1 MVSVADKKSKNS
13 LWATACAL
21 SFLLISACSTLPAGT
36 QGSAPATASSTEAA
50 SASGTSGNTSGDT
63 QTAAATPGADPA
75 DSTATQYTNL
85 WQRIRAG
92 YGLPHMD
99 NARVERQ
106 EEWYA
111 SNPAYMKR
119 LVERARLYLYYIVQ
133 QVQKRHM
140 PMEIALLP
148 AIESAYK
155 PHALSHARAAGLWQF
170 IPSTGRH
177 FGLHRNWW
185 YDGRRDVVA
194 ATGAALDYLDKLHDD
209 FNGDWELALAAY
221 NAGERR
227 ILRAQEYNRR
237 HGLPTDYSHLR
248 HLKAETRNYVP
259 KLIAMANIVADPQK
273 FGLTLASIPNEPY
286 FAKVEIASQID
297 LGVVAKLADMSI
309 GDLYDINPG
318 FKRWATSPNG
328 PHELLVPAER
338 RDALLAALK
347 NLPQDKRVRWVRHHV
362 RPGETLSAI
371 ARHYRISVD
380 SIRHTN
386 RMRSNWI
393 RAGENLIIPVSNR
406 RLSASVGNLTRPYVP
421 PIRILARPKGTVKL
435 VHTVQ
440 AGDTLWDIAR
450 RYNVYIYQI
459 TGWNGLRRYRP
470 LHPGQELKI
479 YVDPNHVPPSMADAA
494 QSN

>member
-1 MVSVADKKSKNS
+1 MVPIADKKSKKF
-13 LWATACAL
+13 LRVFTCTLVL
-21 SFLLISACSTLPAGT
+21 SLISACATGPTASKTPADPT
-36 QGSAPATASSTEAA
+36 ASASSGSSASSTDTAVAA
-50 SASGTSGNTSGDT
+50 ND
-63 QTAAATPGADPA
+63 
-75 DSTATQYTNL
+75 DSTSADANSSADAKPVHYDNL

-92 YGLPHMD
+92 YGLPQMD
-99 NARVERQ
+99 SPLVERH

-119 LVERARLYLYYIVQ
+119 LVERAHLYLYYIVQ

-140 PMEIALLP
+140 PTEIALLP

-177 FGLHRNWW
+177 FGLDRNWW

-194 ATGAALDYLDKLHDD
+194 ATDAALDYLEKLHTE

-237 HGLPTDYSHLR
+237 HGLPTDYAHLHR
-248 HLKAETRNYVP
+248 LKPETRNYVP
-259 KLIAMANIVADPQK
+259 KLLAMANIIADPQK
-273 FGLTLASIPNEPY
+273 FGLTLAPIPNEPY
-286 FAKVEIASQID
+286 FAKVEIGSQID

-318 FKRWATSPNG
+318 FKRWATAPDG

-347 NLPQDKRVRWVRHHV
+347 SLPDNKRVRWVRHYV
-362 RPGETLSAI
+362 RQGETLSQI
-371 ARHYRISVD
+371 ARHYRISVR
-380 SIRHTN
+380 SIRHSN
-386 RMRSNWI
+386 RLHSNWI
-393 RAGENLIIPVSNR
+393 RAGQNLIIPVSSR
-406 RLSASVGNLTRPYVP
+406 RLSAFTGNLTGPVIRRP
-421 PIRILARPKGTVKL
+421 RILAAPKGTVKL
-435 VHTVQ
+435 VHTVRP
-440 AGDTLWDIAR
+440 GDTLWDIAR

-459 TGWNGLRRYRP
+459 TGWNGLRRRSP

-479 YVDPNHVPPSMADAA
+479 YVDPDQVPPSVADATP
-494 QSN
+494 SN

>member
-1 MVSVADKKSKNS
+1 M
-13 LWATACAL
+13 
-21 SFLLISACSTLPAGT
+21 PAGT
-36 QGSAPATASSTEAA
+36 QVGASATAPGANAASTSGSST
-50 SASGTSGNTSGDT
+50 GDT
-63 QTAAATPGADPA
+63 QTAATTPSAAGSG
-75 DSTATQYTNL
+75 STDGQAVQYTNL

-106 EEWYA
+106 EQWYA

-194 ATGAALDYLDKLHDD
+194 ATGAALDYLEKLHDD
-209 FNGDWELALAAY
+209 FHGDWELALAAY

-227 ILRAQEYNRR
+227 VLRAQEYNRR
-237 HGLPTDYSHLR
+237 HGLPTDYAHLR

-273 FGLTLASIPNEPY
+273 FGLTLASIPNSPY

-347 NLPQDKRVRWVRHHV
+347 NLPQNKRVRWVRHHV
-362 RPGETLSAI
+362 RRGETLSGI
-371 ARHYRISVD
+371 ARHYRISVHA
-380 SIRHTN
+380 IRNTN
-386 RMRSNWI
+386 RMHSNWI
-393 RAGENLIIPVSNR
+393 RAGQNLIIPVSNR
-406 RLSASVGNLTRPYVP
+406 RLSASVGNITRPYVRP
-421 PIRILARPKGTVKL
+421 VRILRRPKGTVKL
-435 VHTVQ
+435 IHTVHK
-440 AGDTLWDIAR
+440 GDTLWDIAR
-450 RYNVYIYQI
+450 RYDVYIYQI
-459 TGWNGLRRYRP
+459 TGWNRLRRYRP

-479 YVDPNHVPPSMADAA
+479 YVDPDHVPQSMADAA
-494 QSN
+494 QPN

>member
-1 MVSVADKKSKNS
+1 M
-13 LWATACAL
+13 
-21 SFLLISACSTLPAGT
+21 
-36 QGSAPATASSTEAA
+36 
-50 SASGTSGNTSGDT
+50 
-63 QTAAATPGADPA
+63 
-75 DSTATQYTNL
+75 DSPL
-85 WQRIRAG
+85 
-92 YGLPHMD
+92 
-99 NARVERQ
+99 VERH

-119 LVERARLYLYYIVQ
+119 LVERAHLYLYYIVQ

-140 PMEIALLP
+140 PTEIALLP

-177 FGLHRNWW
+177 FGLDRNWW

-194 ATGAALDYLDKLHDD
+194 ATDAALDYLEKLHTE

-237 HGLPTDYSHLR
+237 HGLPTDYAHLR
-248 HLKAETRNYVP
+248 RLKPETRNYVP
-259 KLIAMANIVADPQK
+259 KLLAMANIIADPEK
-273 FGLTLASIPNEPY
+273 FGLTLAPIPDEPY
-286 FAKVEIASQID
+286 FAKVEIGSQID

-318 FKRWATSPNG
+318 FKRWATAPDG

-347 NLPQDKRVRWVRHHV
+347 SLPDDKRVRWVRHYV
-362 RPGETLSAI
+362 RSGDTLSQI
-371 ARHYRISVD
+371 ARHYRISV
-380 SIRHTN
+380 SAIRSTN
-386 RMRSNWI
+386 RMHGNRI
-393 RAGENLIIPVSNR
+393 RAGQDLIIPVSNR
-406 RLSASVGNLTRPYVP
+406 PLTAADANITRPVVR
-421 PIRILARPKGTVKL
+421 PIRILPAPKGTVKL

-440 AGDTLWDIAR
+440 PGDTLWDIAR

-470 LHPGQELKI
+470 LRPGQELKI
-479 YVDPNHVPPSMADAA
+479 YVDPNDVPPSVADAA
-494 QSN
+494 QAN